1 MSETN
6 RMEKKFFVVLFFGVV
21 LLFLAGCSAT
31 DLSMRAG
38 QVKLTTVEQAHI
50 LEYECQYL
58 GSVVGAS
65 YWYQFESQ
73 DVGHNNALNEL
84 LDNAAELGATHVFV
98 NRGNYHD
105 LRGEAYFCAYCKLAN
120 GKPDVS
126 ICLNTKGK
134 EVSGLDRLNCTKKG
148 YHWHLRALD
157 EQTCIERGGT
167 WLPDRDVLRILPIPL
182 AGSNQKK

>member
-1 MSETN
+1 MSA
-6 RMEKKFFVVLFFGVV
+6 MDSEKKFFIVHGIVLT
-21 LLFLAGCSAT
+21 LFCLVGCTAT
-31 DLSMRAG
+31 DLSMRASL
-38 QVKLTTVEQAHI
+38 VKLTTVEQAHI

-105 LRGEAYFCAYCKLAN
+105 LRGEAYYCAYCRLAD
-120 GKPDVS
+120 GKADVS
-126 ICLNTKGK
+126 RCLHEEK
-134 EVSGLDRLNCTKKG
+134 EISGLDRLNCVKKR
-148 YHWHLRALD
+148 YHWHMRALD